1 MCGIAGRLNF
11 DHDRAVD
18 RGLIQRMCDVIAHR
32 GPDDAGIWCDG
43 PIGLGHRRLAIIDL
57 SEAGHQP
64 MSNEDGSLWITFN
77 GEIYN
82 FIELRLELEM
92 EGYRFRSNSD
102 TEVILHLYHRDGVDC
117 LQRLRGMFAF
127 AIWDVRQRTLFLARD
142 RVGKKPLCYSADAY
156 GITFG
161 SEIKA
166 VLQDHD
172 VDREPDPVA
181 IHHYL
186 TYQCVPAPLC
196 AFKGVHKL
204 LPGHYLLARDGRY
217 EVRRYWK
224 LSHRPKARATTERQR
239 RELEVELIERLDE
252 ATSLRMIAD
261 VPLGAFLSGGV
272 DSSAVVALMSD
283 RSSVP
288 VRTFSIGFDDDAYNE
303 LAYAR
308 KVAAHF
314 GTDHTEF
321 VVRPNALEVLPHLV
335 WHFDEPFADASAIPT
350 WYVSRMAR
358 DHVTVVLNGDGGD
371 ESFAGY
377 DRHVANQMAGR
388 LAPLQPLLGSRAFRR
403 ALDLLP
409 HGATSASARWR
420 LKRFVEQLGR
430 EPEARNAAWL
440 AHFDLDTKRQL
451 YSPAFR
457 HWAGPRDAEEM
468 LYARY
473 READA
478 DNFTDATL
486 YADITTYLPDTLLVK
501 VDIASMAHGLEAR
514 SPFLDH
520 EFMEFA
526 ARLPEDMKLARGK
539 TKVALKRALR
549 GVLPAEVLERR
560 KMGFNVPVD
569 RWLRNELKELSHDLL
584 LSLRARSRGYFQPK
598 FVEQMLREHDRGT
611 RNWHTQIWNLMMLE
625 SWHRAFVDD
634 GATAMVR
641 PA

>member
-1 MCGIAGRLNF
+1 MCGIAGKLNF
-11 DHDRAVD
+11 EQDRAVD
-18 RGLIQRMCDVIAHR
+18 PGLIQRMCDVIAHR
-32 GPDDAGIWCDG
+32 GPDDAGVWCDG
-43 PIGLGHRRLAIIDL
+43 PIGLGHRRLAVIDL
-57 SEAGHQP
+57 SELGRQP
-64 MSNEDGSLWITFN
+64 MCTADGSLWITFN

-82 FIELRLELEM
+82 YLELRQELEQH
-92 EGYRFRSNSD
+92 GYQFRSRTD
-102 TEVILHLYHRDGVDC
+102 TEVILNLYHRDGIEC

-127 AIWDVRQRTLFLARD
+127 AIWDTRRRELFLARD
-142 RVGKKPLCYSADAY
+142 RVGKKPLCYHADEY

-166 VLQDHD
+166 VLQDPD

-196 AFKGVHKL
+196 AFTGVHKL
-204 LPGHYLLARDGRY
+204 HPGHYLLARHGHF

-224 LSHRPKARATTERQR
+224 LSHRPKFAAATARERR
-239 RELEVELIERLDE
+239 LLELELLQRLDE
-252 ATSLRMIAD
+252 ATSLRMAAD
-261 VPLGAFLSGGV
+261 VPVGAFLSGGV
-272 DSSAVVALMSD
+272 DSGAVVAMMSD
-283 RSSVP
+283 RSSAP
-288 VRTFSIGFDDDAYNE
+288 VRTFSIGFEDGAYNE

-308 KVAAHF
+308 KVARHF

-321 VVRPNALEVLPHLV
+321 VVKPDALEVLPQLV

-350 WYVSRMAR
+350 WYLSKLAR
-358 DHVTVVLNGDGGD
+358 EHVTVALSGDGGD

-377 DRHVANQMAGR
+377 DRHVANHFAGR
-388 LAPLQPLLGSRAFRR
+388 LGALKPLLGSRAFRH

-409 HGATSASARWR
+409 GGAGSTSPGWR

-430 EPEARNAAWL
+430 EPQARNAAWL
-440 AHFDLDTKRQL
+440 AHFDLDTKHEL
-451 YSPAFR
+451 YSAAFR
-457 HWAGPRDAEEM
+457 HWAGARDAEEM

-486 YADITTYLPDTLLVK
+486 YADIHSYLPDTLLVK
-501 VDIASMAHGLEAR
+501 LDIASMAHGLEAR

-526 ARLPEDMKLARGK
+526 ARLPEDMKLQGGR

-549 GVLPAEVLERR
+549 GVLPDDVLDRR
-560 KMGFNVPVD
+560 KMGFNAPLD
-569 RWLRNELKELSHDLL
+569 RWLRRELKELSYDLL
-584 LSLRARSRGYFQPK
+584 LSLRARSRGYFQPR
-598 FVEQMLREHDRGT
+598 FVERMLHEHSQGT

-625 SWHRAFVDD
+625 SWHRAFVDES
-634 GATAMVR
+634 AAAMVR

>member
-11 DHDRAVD
+11 EQDRDVD
-18 RGLIQRMCDVIAHR
+18 PGLIQRMCDVIAHR

-57 SEAGHQP
+57 SELGRQP
-64 MSNEDGSLWITFN
+64 MCNLDGSLWITFN

-82 FIELRLELEM
+82 YLELRQELE
-92 EGYRFRSNSD
+92 EQGYRFRSRTD
-102 TEVILHLYHRDGVDC
+102 TEVILNLYHRDGVDC

-127 AIWDVRQRTLFLARD
+127 AIWDANRRELFLARD
-142 RVGKKPLCYSADAY
+142 RVGKKPLCYHADAY

-166 VLQDHD
+166 VLQDHE

-224 LSHRPKARATTERQR
+224 LSHRPKFPATTPRERR
-239 RELEVELIERLDE
+239 ALELELLARLDE
-252 ATSLRMIAD
+252 ATALRMISD

-272 DSSAVVALMSD
+272 DSSAVVAMMSD

-308 KVAAHF
+308 KMATHF

-321 VVRPNALEVLPHLV
+321 VVRPNALEVLPQLV

-350 WYVSRMAR
+350 WYVSKLAR
-358 DHVTVVLNGDGGD
+358 EHVTVALNGDGGD

-377 DRHVANQMAGR
+377 DRYVANHVAGR
-388 LAPLQPLLGSRAFRR
+388 LGALQPLLGSRAFRR

-430 EPEARNAAWL
+430 DPEARNAAWL
-440 AHFDLDTKRQL
+440 AQFDLDAKREL
-451 YSPAFR
+451 YSAAFR

-526 ARLPEDMKLARGK
+526 ARLPEGMKLDRGR

-549 GVLPAEVLERR
+549 GVLPDAVLDRK

-569 RWLRNELKELSHDLL
+569 RWLRRELKDLSYDLL
-584 LSLRARSRGYFQPK
+584 LSMRARSRGYFQPR
-598 FVEQMLREHDRGT
+598 FVERMLREHSQGT

-625 SWHRAFVDD
+625 SWHRTFVDEP
-634 GATAMVR
+634 ASAMVR

>member
-1 MCGIAGRLNF
+1 MCGIAGKLSFEQGRN
-11 DHDRAVD
+11 VEPE
-18 RGLIQRMCDVIAHR
+18 LIQRMCEAIAHR
-32 GPDDAGIWCDG
+32 GPDDGAVWCDG
-43 PIGLGHRRLAIIDL
+43 PIGLGHRRLSIIDL
-57 SEAGHQP
+57 SEAGRQP
-64 MSNEDGSLWITFN
+64 MCNEDGSLWIVFN

-82 FIELRLELEM
+82 FLELRHELEQQ
-92 EGYRFRSNSD
+92 GYRFRSRTD
-102 TEVILHLYHRDGVDC
+102 TEVLLHLYHRDGVDC
-117 LQRLRGMFAF
+117 LHRLRGMFAF
-127 AIWDVRQRTLFLARD
+127 AIWDARRRELFLARD
-142 RVGKKPLCYSADAY
+142 RVGKKPLCYHADPY

-166 VLQDHD
+166 VLQDPE

-196 AFKGVHKL
+196 AFRGVHKL
-204 LPGHYLLARDGRY
+204 LPGHYLIARDGRY
-217 EVRRYWK
+217 HVRRYWK
-224 LSHRPKARATTERQR
+224 LSHRPKLAARTERER
-239 RELEVELIERLDE
+239 RGLEIELLERLDE
-252 ATSLRMIAD
+252 ATRLRMTSD

-272 DSSAVVALMSD
+272 DSSAIVGLMSD
-283 RSSVP
+283 RSSLP
-288 VRTFSIGFDDDAYNE
+288 VRTFSIGFDDDDYNE

-308 KVAAHF
+308 NVAAHF
-314 GTDHTEF
+314 GTQHTEF
-321 VVRPNALEVLPHLV
+321 VVRPNALEVLPQLV

-350 WYVSRMAR
+350 WYVSRLAR
-358 DHVTVVLNGDGGD
+358 EHVTVVLNGDGGD

-377 DRHVANQMAGR
+377 DRYVANQLAGR
-388 LAPLQPLLGSRAFRR
+388 LAPLKPVLGSRAFRF

-430 EPEARNAAWL
+430 EPRERNAAWL
-440 AHFDLDTKRQL
+440 AQFDTDAKREL
-451 YSPAFR
+451 YSTAFR
-457 HWAGPRDAEEM
+457 LWAGERDAEEM
-468 LYARY
+468 LHTRH

-501 VDIASMAHGLEAR
+501 VDIMSMAHGLEAR

-526 ARLPEDMKLARGK
+526 ARLPEDMKLAGGK

-549 GVLPAEVLERR
+549 GVLPAEVLHRR
-560 KMGFNVPVD
+560 KMGFNAPVD
-569 RWLRNELKELSHDLL
+569 RWLRRELKELSYDLL
-584 LSLRARSRGYFQPK
+584 LSMRARGRGYFRPQ
-598 FVEQMLREHDRGT
+598 FVEQMLREHSQGT
-611 RNWHTQIWNLMMLE
+611 RNWHAQIWNLMMLE
-625 SWHRAFVDD
+625 SWQRTFVDEP
-634 GATAMVR
+634 AVAMVR

>member
-1 MCGIAGRLNF
+1 MCGIAGKLNF
-11 DHDRAVD
+11 EQGRDVD
-18 RGLIQRMCDVIAHR
+18 PALIQRMCEVIAHR

-43 PIGLGHRRLAIIDL
+43 EIGLGHRRLSIIDL
-57 SEAGHQP
+57 SDAGRQP
-64 MSNEDGSLWITFN
+64 MCNEDGSLWIVFN

-82 FIELRLELEM
+82 FVELRLELEM
-92 EGYRFRSNSD
+92 QGYRFRSQTD
-102 TEVILHLYHRDGVDC
+102 TEVLLHLYHRDGVEC

-127 AIWDVRQRTLFLARD
+127 AIWDAGRRELFLARD
-142 RVGKKPLCYSADAY
+142 RVGKKPLCYHADAY

-166 VLQDHD
+166 VLQDPE

-204 LPGHYLLARDGRY
+204 LPGHYLLARNGRF

-224 LSHRPKARATTERQR
+224 LSHRPKFAARTERER
-239 RELEVELIERLDE
+239 RGLERELIERLDE
-252 ATSLRMIAD
+252 ATALRMISD

-272 DSSAVVALMSD
+272 DSSAIVALMSE
-283 RSSVP
+283 RSSTP

-303 LAYAR
+303 LAHAR
-308 KVAAHF
+308 RVAAHF

-321 VVRPNALEVLPHLV
+321 VVRPNALEILPQLV

-350 WYVSRMAR
+350 WYVSQLAR
-358 DHVTVVLNGDGGD
+358 QYVTVVLNGDGGD

-377 DRHVANQMAGR
+377 DRHVANQMAVR
-388 LAPLQPLLGSRAFRR
+388 LAPLRPLLGSRAFRR

-420 LKRFVEQLGR
+420 LKRFIEQLGR
-430 EPEARNAAWL
+430 EPQERNAAWL
-440 AHFDLDTKRQL
+440 AHFDLDTKHDL
-451 YSPAFR
+451 YSAAFR

-486 YADITTYLPDTLLVK
+486 YADIHTYLPDTLLVK

-526 ARLPEDMKLARGK
+526 ARLPEDMKLAGGR

-549 GVLPAEVLERR
+549 GLVPAEVLNRR
-560 KMGFNVPVD
+560 KMGFNAPVD
-569 RWLRNELKELSHDLL
+569 RWLRTDLKELSYDLL
-584 LSLRARSRGYFQPK
+584 LSIRARGRGYFQPR
-598 FVEQMLREHDRGT
+598 FVERMLDEHADGT

-625 SWHRAFVDD
+625 SWHRTFVDD
-634 GATAMVR
+634 AAR
-641 PA
+641 ALELRA